1 MAIVLPPHILKLSTC
16 SVSQFLPLW
25 KKKSKQASFRMH
37 SGGIIR
43 RPEVL
48 SPLFQASWWT
58 WVSAWLLWP
67 SGSVP
72 SKWRLESDPLCVV
85 APSLEFR
92 ALKKFTC
99 TLHVSPDQSIPARLD
114 SPSTCLGVQPGW
126 DTVWKRFTLSDYVHS
141 AEQDSDLFN
150 LYLVSIIVGKCRAN
164 VWKGIKKGLYKPL
177 DS

>member
-1 MAIVLPPHILKLSTC
+1 MFLQFCVLGLLVCSLAIVLPPHILKLSTC

-25 KKKSKQASFRMH
+25 KKKVSKQASEC

-72 SKWRLESDPLCVV
+72 SKWRLESDPLCIV
-85 APSLEFR
+85 APFSG
-92 ALKKFTC
+92 
-99 TLHVSPDQSIPARLD
+99 IPCPEKMYMHSACVTW
-114 SPSTCLGVQPGW
+114 P
-126 DTVWKRFTLSDYVHS
+126 VHS
-141 AEQDSDLFN
+141 SQAGQSQ
-150 LYLVSIIVGKCRAN
+150 YLPAHPAWLGYHIKEVYSVGLCPFCRT
-164 VWKGIKKGLYKPL
+164 G
-177 DS
+177 